1 MQDQSVTNR
10 PPPAPMPLL
19 SVSDLWVSFK
29 TDTGIVNAV
38 NGIDFEVSA
47 GETLAIV
54 GESGSGKSVTARAI
68 MGMIRDANAVVSGSI
83 SYRGREILGL
93 KDSELRKIRGQEISL
108 VSQEILGSL
117 NPVMTVGDQI
127 AEMFKAH
134 RGLSWKEG
142 RERAV
147 DLMDQLAIP
156 SAAKRVSEYPHQLSG
171 GMGQRIQIAMAIA
184 LEPAVIIADE
194 PTTALDVTVQAQIME
209 LLANIQRDKDM
220 ALILITHDAGV
231 VAEVADR
238 IAVMYGGSVVE
249 TGPTKQ
255 VYSMPHHPYMQGL
268 LSSMPRLGPTSQTL
282 QPIPGSPP
290 DPADLPPGCAF
301 SPRCPMATSE
311 CEAAIPVL
319 TSIDDGG
326 RASACFHSDQMRNL
340 EA

>member
-1 MQDQSVTNR
+1 MQGQSVTKES
-10 PPPAPMPLL
+10 PTTQMPLL
-19 SVSDLWVSFK
+19 NLSDLWVSYK
-29 TDTGIVNAV
+29 TDAGIVNAV
-38 NGIDFEVSA
+38 NGIDIEISA

-83 SYRGREILGL
+83 RYRGRELLGL
-93 KDSELRKIRGQEISL
+93 RNSELKKIRGQEISL

-142 RERAV
+142 RDRAV
-147 DLMDQLAIP
+147 ELMDQLAIP
-156 SAAKRVSEYPHQLSG
+156 SPAKRVSEYPHQLSG
-171 GMGQRIQIAMAIA
+171 GMGQRILIAMAIA
-184 LEPAVIIADE
+184 LEPAVLIADE

-209 LLANIQRDKDM
+209 LLAKIQREKDM

-238 IAVMYGGSVVE
+238 IAVMYGGSIVE

-255 VYSMPHHPYMQGL
+255 VYSKPGHPYMQGL
-268 LSSMPRLGPTSQTL
+268 LSSMPQLGPESQTL

-311 CEAAIPVL
+311 CRAVIPVL
-319 TSIDDGG
+319 TPITDG
-326 RASACFHSDQMRNL
+326 RASACFHSDEMWNG

>member
-1 MQDQSVTNR
+1 MQGQSVIKESPTSL
-10 PPPAPMPLL
+10 APLL
-19 SVSDLWVSFK
+19 NVSDLWVSYK
-29 TDTGIVNAV
+29 TDTGVVNAV
-38 NGIDFEVSA
+38 NGIDFEISA

-68 MGMIRDANAVVSGSI
+68 MGMVRDANAVISGSI

-93 KDSELRKIRGQEISL
+93 KDSELRRIRGQEISL

-127 AEMFKAH
+127 SEMFKAH

-147 DLMDQLAIP
+147 ELMEQLAIP
-156 SAAKRVSEYPHQLSG
+156 SAAKRLNEYPHQFSG
-171 GMGQRIQIAMAIA
+171 GMGQRILIAMAIA
-184 LEPAVIIADE
+184 LEPAVLIADE

-209 LLANIQRDKDM
+209 LLAKIQRETDM

-238 IAVMYGGSVVE
+238 IAVLYGGSIME

-255 VYSMPHHPYMQGL
+255 VYSKSYHPYMLGL
-268 LSSMPRLGPTSQTL
+268 LNSMPKLGRNSEPL
-282 QPIPGSPP
+282 EPIQGSPP
-290 DPADLPPGCAF
+290 DPADLPPGCVF
-301 SPRCPMATSE
+301 SPRCPMATTACHETTPSLM
-311 CEAAIPVL
+311 AIG
-319 TSIDDGG
+319 DN
-326 RASACFHSDQMRNL
+326 RASACFHSDQMWDL